1 MASLKRTL
9 KEAVRQLAYSTSVDQ
24 LKKRGVKQ
32 VNVVGLDRICQLIEE
47 AIHRTLKHRLL
58 VAEREAVV
66 DATRDEFLRLLRSNE
81 ELKQKHERAE
91 EEAEALR
98 LELQRLG
105 QDLELKLAEARS
117 SQSGAYLS
125 ADAKI
130 QELVRTALGGFRGT
144 SGGGFDEAL
153 EHRVLELVMGV
164 VEQERRESEAAKA
177 AARDRE
183 VELLQRRITKLTTSL
198 EDTETR
204 LSQVA
209 SAKFVDGG
217 IASVYREVQGLA
229 DDDSRYEKKKELM
242 AGIFSANL
250 RLQKGS

>member
-9 KEAVRQLAYSTSVDQ
+9 KEAVRQLAYSTSVEQ

-66 DATRDEFLRLLRSNE
+66 DATREEFLRLLRSNE

-91 EEAEALR
+91 EEAGALR
-98 LELQRLG
+98 LELQRLR
-105 QDLELKLAEARS
+105 QDLDQRLAEARM

-125 ADAKI
+125 ADARI
-130 QELVRTALGGFRGT
+130 QELVRTALTGFRDVPGADF
-144 SGGGFDEAL
+144 GDAL

-164 VEQERRESEAAKA
+164 VEKERRESEAAKA

-183 VELLQRRITKLTTSL
+183 VDLLQRRIAKLTSSL
-198 EDTETR
+198 QDTEVR
-204 LSQVA
+204 LNQVA
-209 SAKFVDGG
+209 AAKNFDAG

-229 DDDSRYEKKKELM
+229 DDDSSYEKKKELM
-242 AGIFSANL
+242 AGIFAANL
-250 RLQKGS
+250 KLQKGT